1 MYMHCAGFLLACP
14 ASAGQ
19 SSKQLR
25 KGRQSVNV
33 VRVSRAS
40 GGPRPSAR
48 FAPRRVLYT
57 FVKYGLKA
65 VPGAAPRRSGSAEA
79 HALAPAK
86 PASPQCQTGNL
97 TCREPPRCASWLLR
111 HSNRLRSECRVAL
124 STTVQAS
131 CQSHDSS
138 RQKLARSS
146 LPVTVRWLQSQ
157 RRLVRFAFLS
167 QIGHTILAGQKPRG

>member
-1 MYMHCAGFLLACP
+1 MYTLCAGLALACP

-25 KGRQSVNV
+25 KGRQYVNV

-40 GGPRPSAR
+40 DRGSLRASCHAQCSH
-48 FAPRRVLYT
+48 LH
-57 FVKYGLKA
+57 KYRLRA

-79 HALAPAK
+79 HASAPAE

-97 TCREPPRCASWLLR
+97 TCREPPRCASWLLC
-111 HSNRLRSECRVAL
+111 HSNRLRSERRVAL

-138 RQKLARSS
+138 RQKLVRS
-146 LPVTVRWLQSQ
+146 LLQVTVR
-157 RRLVRFAFLS
+157 
-167 QIGHTILAGQKPRG
+167 